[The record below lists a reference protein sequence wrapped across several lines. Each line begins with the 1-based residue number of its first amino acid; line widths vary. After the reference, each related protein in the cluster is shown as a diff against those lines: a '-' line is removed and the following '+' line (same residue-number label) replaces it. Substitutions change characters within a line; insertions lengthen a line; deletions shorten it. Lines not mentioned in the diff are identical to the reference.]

1 VCVCVCVCV
10 IANSGAGGRGR
21 GAPWYLRRNGL
32 VQVVQGLER
41 NLHRPLVP
49 ASVWV
54 AVRASRQCQTPTTI
68 TRKKAMS
75 NSHVCDGER
84 NMNHAHAPRRGAQCC
99 TTSLAV
105 PTGLW
110 VRFGTVSPSGFAC
123 MAVHTTLEQQHTHAA
138 LHKEHGSICL
148 WMCPHRPSHF
158 STSW

>member
-1 VCVCVCVCV
+1 VQGVEAVAHPGICDAMAWFKSYRALNE
-10 IANSGAGGRGR
+10 ISTDHS
-21 GAPWYLRRNGL
+21 YLRVCGL
-32 VQVVQGLER
+32 QCER
-41 NLHRPLVP
+41 PGNVKPPPQSLAKRH
-49 ASVWV
+49 
-54 AVRASRQCQTPTTI
+54 
-68 TRKKAMS
+68 